1 MICVQAVT
9 WGVMVKDLNLR
20 AIRGMRCKYK
30 RKNLHITPGL
40 LVVIYAVNK
49 IYKKMGSFIIV
60 KNVNMINVIIA
71 VQNKILWLSKHLI

>member
-9 WGVMVKDLNLR
+9 WDVMGKDLNLH
-20 AIRGMRCKYK
+20 AIRGMKCNYK

-40 LVVIYAVNK
+40 LAVIYAVNK
-49 IYKKMGSFIIV
+49 RYKRMGSFIIV
-60 KNVNMINVIIA
+60 KNANMINAIIA